1 MQTFTSKPTLR
12 PSVPI
17 ISVRDLVQGIK
28 QYLQTIIVFEF
39 ERLDIEKYHED
50 KQTSIT
56 LFGQYLDETLYGK
69 YAKQKIHITIWD
81 KAVDSI
87 DSKLWRDPSE
97 IRMSIPAEKRWMS
110 LLITPLADKSIS
122 IDVLKL
128 WTGVP
133 SF

>member
-1 MQTFTSKPTLR
+1 MQTFTSKSTLR

-17 ISVRDLVQGIK
+17 ISVRDLVEGIK

-39 ERLDIEKYHED
+39 ERLDIEKYRED

-56 LFGQYLDETLYGK
+56 LFGQDLDETLYGK
-69 YAKQKIHITIWD
+69 YARQKVHITIWD

-87 DSKLWRDPSE
+87 DSKLWRDPTE
-97 IRMSIPAEKRWMS
+97 IRISIPAEKKWMA

-133 SF
+133 GF